1 MAEYLDNDLG
11 RAADEGKRLWTL
23 VSQYARLEMVDKLT
37 FILSGLLVGGV
48 LVGVAVVAVFCLS
61 MFCVT
66 LLQAC
71 GLSQPLSYLLMALL
85 LAAAAYVVLRN
96 RRRWIT
102 QPLLQALLREFFPQE
117 APDPQTAPDPKA
129 DTQPDTSDPR
139 PDAQPSGTDDP
150 NNPQP

>member
-11 RAADEGKRLWTL
+11 RVADEGKRLWTL

-37 FILSGLLVGGV
+37 FILSGLLLGGV
-48 LVGVAVVAVFCLS
+48 LVGLAVVAVFCLS

-85 LAAAAYVVLRN
+85 LAAAAYVALRN
-96 RRRWIT
+96 RQQWFT
-102 QPLLQALLREFFPQE
+102 QPLLRALLREFFPKE
-117 APDPQTAPDPKA
+117 NTA
-129 DTQPDTSDPR
+129 DTAAPADAAPSASARTTGQADKTPGMQP
-139 PDAQPSGTDDP
+139 
-150 NNPQP
+150 